1 MWKHDSDQCFQIHL
15 LDIPG
20 GLWLGAHLPTQG
32 MVKEES
38 TCHGAT
44 EPESRDYRSLRALS
58 LCSAT
63 GEGAAARSPH
73 VAAREQPPLAAT
85 TEKPDQQQRPS
96 RVNHNYIKQTN
107 KKDYIQGTK
116 DLEGGIKDE

>member
-1 MWKHDSDQCFQIHL
+1 M
-15 LDIPG
+15 
-20 GLWLGAHLPTQG
+20 GAHLPTQG

-63 GEGAAARSPH
+63 GEGAAARSKH
-73 VAAREQPPLAAT
+73 IAAREQPPLAAT
-85 TEKPDQQQRPS
+85 RESPHAATKTQRS
-96 RVNHNYIKQTN
+96 
-107 KKDYIQGTK
+107 
-116 DLEGGIKDE
+116 